1 MTGGGVRV
9 AGMLTTPSVTMGG
22 GVMAVAKEGGVV
34 KSEKKK
40 DGNEWTDRAVELL
53 LELYEQKWRGVS
65 FGNLRVKDW
74 EHVASTMD
82 ERYHWQGERK
92 TFLQCKNKIENLK
105 KRYKLE
111 REKKNENGEI
121 MSDWPWFGR
130 LHEIIGKAP
139 KQVGLIEDSE
149 NGTLA
154 LGLGSTV
161 EGPDVEKECEGE
173 GQGGGLS
180 QLGQIVPIA
189 MRDDSKMRALTESQI
204 SSERASFME
213 TPPGKDRKQGSTA
226 ACGTRCMQNVPEVT
240 GKCGRKRRRN
250 ADRSPVKDLAAS
262 FSNFF
267 NAMAKVEVERMQML
281 RELISNNT
289 RKRPRIASAALDN
302 DQCRWCSAHGMS
314 AAPGRDTIHQ
324 KLVEA
329 FSPTNL
335 EVEDVSSEQL
345 SGLQLGAAKTNFNVR
360 VVSPLFE
367 GQSLIQRHRMIYKI
381 LQEELKE
388 LFSAMNCSTPIL
400 QNERMLLILL
410 M

>member
-1 MTGGGVRV
+1 MAGGGVRV
-9 AGMLTTPSVTMGG
+9 ALPTTPSVTMGG
-22 GVMAVAKEGGVV
+22 GVLPVGVKETKEGVVV

-40 DGNEWTDRAVELL
+40 DGNEWTDRAVDLL

-111 REKKNENGEI
+111 REKKNDAGEV
-121 MSDWPWFGR
+121 MSDWPWFTR
-130 LHEIIGKAP
+130 LHDIIGKAP

-149 NGTLA
+149 GGTLA

-161 EGPDVEKECEGE
+161 EGPDGEKECEGE
-173 GQGGGLS
+173 GQGGGLLP
-180 QLGQIVPIA
+180 QLGIVPIA

-226 ACGTRCMQNVPEVT
+226 ACGTRCMQNVPEIS
-240 GKCGRKRRRN
+240 GKSARKRRRN
-250 ADRSPVKDLAAS
+250 TSVRSPVKDLAAS

-281 RELISNNT
+281 RELISSNT
-289 RKRPRIASAALDN
+289 RKRPRISQAPSDN
-302 DQCRWCSAHGMS
+302 DQVVLDIRPFDGPRARQHSSKVNGS
-314 AAPGRDTIHQ
+314 FDSDKPGD
-324 KLVEA
+324 
-329 FSPTNL
+329 
-335 EVEDVSSEQL
+335 
-345 SGLQLGAAKTNFNVR
+345 
-360 VVSPLFE
+360 
-367 GQSLIQRHRMIYKI
+367 
-381 LQEELKE
+381 
-388 LFSAMNCSTPIL
+388 
-400 QNERMLLILL
+400 
-410 M
+410 